1 MTGDE
6 CDRKPSAA
14 SYGLLYCRLLAIGL
28 LAIVS
33 SLAVAEP
40 PQRAPDRLDGL
51 SFPFAKEWREK
62 ACRCPTI
69 TTQHPALSE
78 FQEAVRRADILV
90 RVRIVRLADP
100 QQTLPAVGDEV
111 ILLIQRKRGPSE
123 TSYPVV

>member
-1 MTGDE
+1 MAG
-6 CDRKPSAA
+6 
-14 SYGLLYCRLLAIGL
+14 YGLLYCRLLAIGL

-40 PQRAPDRLDGL
+40 PRRTPHPLDGL
-51 SFPFAKEWREK
+51 SFQFAKAWREK
-62 ACRCPTI
+62 ARHYPAI

>member
-1 MTGDE
+1 
-6 CDRKPSAA
+6 
-14 SYGLLYCRLLAIGL
+14 LLYCRLLAIGL

-69 TTQHPALSE
+69 TTQHSALSE
-78 FQEAVRRADILV
+78 FQEAVRRADVLV
-90 RVRIVRLADP
+90 RGHIVRIVRLADP

-111 ILLIQRKRGPSE
+111 IQRKRSA
-123 TSYPVV
+123 

>member
-1 MTGDE
+1 MPGSRPGTSVT
-6 CDRKPSAA
+6 R
-14 SYGLLYCRLLAIGL
+14 YGSLYCRLLAGGL
-28 LAIVS
+28 VVIVCSLAI
-33 SLAVAEP
+33 AETP
-40 PQRAPDRLDGL
+40 RRAPHPLDGL